1 MFTAL
6 SLPLK
11 VWTTVFLP
19 LSEGLVAGAEDT
31 APALGSSGFESE
43 VGEKT
48 DKHETL
54 AEALRQ
60 RPAQGSRVCV
70 GRDWACWRRPSG
82 GEAGAEM
89 AGKAG
94 SRGGRSAWQLGLAP
108 WLLDKLSF
116 CAELGVVG
124 GGEEG
129 GTLPMRR
136 SKRRWQREAAEGEK
150 ERGN

>member
-60 RPAQGSRVCV
+60 RPVQGSCVCV
-70 GRDWACWRRPSG
+70 GRDWACWGRPVILILKTRKLKPKG
-82 GEAGAEM
+82 V
-89 AGKAG
+89 KALVQG
-94 SRGGRSAWQLGLAP
+94 HIAR
-108 WLLDKLSF
+108 
-116 CAELGVVG
+116 VH
-124 GGEEG
+124 
-129 GTLPMRR
+129 
-136 SKRRWQREAAEGEK
+136 
-150 ERGN
+150 